1 MPTAAPWRQR
11 ASLPPDKPTLHLAI
25 LVDLSGSMWPYAA
38 PMSSAAWMFAN
49 AARRTDATTTTI
61 AFGDHV
67 TVLVPPG
74 ARPTQVLQMQ
84 AGGGTTTFPDAV
96 KVADQ
101 LLNLRHGRTLRMLAV
116 VSDGDLEDIPAAQRL
131 ITTLHRAGCA
141 VLWLRPA
148 DPDGHTFTD
157 TTTVTVADP
166 VEAVRRI
173 ADAAVSALAQA

>member
-1 MPTAAPWRQR
+1 
-11 ASLPPDKPTLHLAI
+11 
-25 LVDLSGSMWPYAA
+25 
-38 PMSSAAWMFAN
+38 
-49 AARRTDATTTTI
+49 
-61 AFGDHV
+61 
-67 TVLVPPG
+67 
-74 ARPTQVLQMQ
+74 
-84 AGGGTTTFPDAV
+84 
-96 KVADQ
+96 
-101 LLNLRHGRTLRMLAV
+101 MLAV

-173 ADAAVSALAQA
+173 ADAAVSALA